1 MGLAY
6 HLHSMPVVSGW
17 TRPRMKKRA
26 GLAGRI
32 SATLSTSHHPLV
44 SCSLKTQPPPDPTMT
59 TTDTLIEDLI
69 QLSDLDLSKRRLEP
83 KSERCKEI
91 TLEATGVRKRIPASV
106 LLHYDTRISRGKRG
120 AARMRNTTCG
130 GCNLALPSGQLAD
143 MRQEGAELLLCCNC
157 SIYLLPSLPPEVDP
171 DAVVKTTKAAKP
183 AAKVAVKKP
192 RKVKV
197 KAEAAAEPVEETE
210 EEAAPEAEVE
220 ATEQE
225 EAVAEVEAPKHDEA
239 VEEVAL
245 AN

>member
-1 MGLAY
+1 
-6 HLHSMPVVSGW
+6 
-17 TRPRMKKRA
+17 
-26 GLAGRI
+26 
-32 SATLSTSHHPLV
+32 
-44 SCSLKTQPPPDPTMT
+44 MT

-171 DAVVKTTKAAKP
+171 DAAVKATKVAKP
-183 AAKVAVKKP
+183 AAAKVAVKKP

-197 KAEAAAEPVEETE
+197 KVEAAAEPAEEN
-210 EEAAPEAEVE
+210 EAETEVE
-220 ATEQE
+220 AIQPEDVEAEASKSEEAEAETPKHE
-225 EAVAEVEAPKHDEA
+225 EAVAEV
-239 VEEVAL
+239 AL

>member
-1 MGLAY
+1 
-6 HLHSMPVVSGW
+6 
-17 TRPRMKKRA
+17 
-26 GLAGRI
+26 
-32 SATLSTSHHPLV
+32 
-44 SCSLKTQPPPDPTMT
+44 MT

-171 DAVVKTTKAAKP
+171 DAAVKATKAAKP
-183 AAKVAVKKP
+183 AAAKVAVKKP

-197 KAEAAAEPVEETE
+197 KVEAAAEPVEE
-210 EEAAPEAEVE
+210 AEVE
-220 ATEQE
+220 E
-225 EAVAEVEAPKHDEA
+225 EAVAEVDADASEQEEAAAEVEATQPEEVKAETPKQEEEIA
-239 VEEVAL
+239 EVAL

>member
-1 MGLAY
+1 
-6 HLHSMPVVSGW
+6 
-17 TRPRMKKRA
+17 
-26 GLAGRI
+26 
-32 SATLSTSHHPLV
+32 
-44 SCSLKTQPPPDPTMT
+44 MT

-83 KSERCKEI
+83 KSERCIEI
-91 TLEATGVRKRIPASV
+91 TKEATGVRKRIPASV

-143 MRQEGAELLLCCNC
+143 MRQAGAELLLCCNC

-171 DAVVKTTKAAKP
+171 EAAAKATKAVKP

-197 KAEAAAEPVEETE
+197 KVEAAAEPVEE
-210 EEAAPEAEVE
+210 
-220 ATEQE
+220 E
-225 EAVAEVEAPKHDEA
+225 EAVAEVEATQPEDADAEAETPKQEEEVA
-239 VEEVAL
+239 EVAL